1 MVCPN
6 CGAENQ
12 ENAFCCYNCG
22 GELGTYSYSEPA
34 DVEVVE
40 APKKN
45 GLATASLVCGI
56 LSLLCCGIS
65 GLPSILAIVFGAIA
79 KSKDKDN
86 KSAKIGLLLGIISI
100 ALGVVAGVIIGVLYA
115 IGFSSYFYM

>member
-22 GELGTYSYSEPA
+22 GELSTYSYSEPA
-34 DVEVVE
+34 STGVVE
-40 APKKN
+40 APKSN

-56 LSLLCCGIS
+56 LSLICCVS
-65 GLPSILAIVFGAIA
+65 GLPAILAIVFGAIA

-100 ALGVVAGVIIGVLYA
+100 ALCVVAGIIGGI
-115 IGFSSYFYM
+115 IGFASGFMYY

>member
-22 GELGTYSYSEPA
+22 GELSTYSYSEPA
-34 DVEVVE
+34 KVE

-45 GLATASLVCGI
+45 AFAIVSLICGI
-56 LSLLCCGIS
+56 VSIVSCGMS
-65 GLPSILAIVFGAIA
+65 GIPTILAIVFGIIA
-79 KSKDKDN
+79 RSKDKTN
-86 KSAKIGLLLGIISI
+86 NLALIGII
-100 ALGVVAGVIIGVLYA
+100 LGAVSLVIGIIAGVIIGVAYGSML
-115 IGFSSYFYM
+115 SSMMYY